1 MGDKKIIAMNKLIT
15 ATHLAQWAETKDGQN
30 YLPELVAKLI
40 RSSVSNPNK
49 FRFPSGD
56 STYLPGWDGILDC
69 SERIYGNI
77 QGLSLWEFG
86 CTEDVK
92 GKANGDYSNRKD
104 NTHGFTPSNSIF
116 VFVTPRRWT
125 QAEEWVNEKKQENFW
140 KDVIVLTAIELEDWL
155 ARNYSVAVWLAKK
168 IGMPTNGLSTVEL
181 EWEHWSAGENIQ
193 LKPTI
198 LLGKRRMK
206 IADEIISNLDAPSIK
221 IIQSQ
226 SRTESLAFCLA
237 LLLEKGTPCLDRCI
251 VIKNEQTL
259 TEILDCYEHLIIIT
273 DILNVSH
280 RYATSNGHTILYAT
294 CIEDQIKDAIELP
307 PMDRESFIASL
318 QSSGLDYDKSSKLY
332 SKTCGNITILRRE
345 LRCENNAP
353 AWTKSKS
360 VRDLIPAILIGQ
372 WYDND
377 GSDDVLLF
385 EEFGINYKQY
395 STTFIDY
402 SHIEDSPLCHIDNY
416 WKIISPFEA
425 LIYLADRITT
435 DDWQHFETVFKLIF
449 EDTNPEAIE
458 RYKSSGLHFWSNKQ
472 LFSGRIKDGILN
484 NAILISWQNSLFPNT
499 PKKGDAWINEIVMS
513 ILKSSNLEWWLSF
526 DHQIPLMAEAAP
538 QVFLDYV
545 QQDLYKSDSIIKELF
560 TVEHKSDVLFGDGVH
575 YTNILFALEKLAWDE
590 HYLSQVTAILF
601 EIVHLKNE
609 SNYSN
614 TPINTLSNIYNV
626 WFPQTYVDVDGRN
639 SILNTLS
646 KKYPNNCF
654 ELCVKLLK
662 SLRGTVISA
671 PKMKWRLSDKES
683 KDSVT
688 WDELYSGVNN
698 AISILTNTCDMSDE
712 QIINLIDLFGDMNIV
727 SVNRQTI
734 MSFLTNHQAE
744 LKNKVKIYEATIK
757 EINHHKSFPNAK
769 WSLPQ
774 ADIKQLEVFLKV
786 ITPENVM
793 DQNIWLFT
801 NEHLDIPEIRLL
813 EVKSYEETHK
823 KILEIRGDAIRT
835 IQNVFGINGVYE
847 FSQKVQCPK
856 SVGEAYAVICDADG
870 AFENVLLAYKDNK
883 VALDFVRGFYAIFL
897 QKNDL
902 TVFINHTKSLKED
915 CTDLLYIPLTSIAIF
930 KDVLAYIN
938 SLPKKVQNQYWEN
951 VNCWLAFN
959 SEDETEFVIGKFNEY
974 RRFDCSLQIIELSI
988 LHQQQ
993 LSSSL
998 IFDTIKGYLSVASTT
1013 KVSQYVLS
1021 SIIEHL
1027 DKRADVKDDD
1037 IVPLEFL
1044 CYDILKQY
1052 ADDLRFNKAILT
1064 SPELMMDLL
1073 TMVYAPESEE
1083 KRQIELE
1090 KSDKD
1095 IVRFNARLSLN
1106 VLYNLDKCP
1115 CVDSNGRI
1123 DENGLRNY
1131 VDKLIEL
1138 GEKADRKKVVYHT
1151 IGHLLANYPESQDFP
1166 NTIICSI
1173 IQEYDS
1179 TDLNQGYRIQMFN
1192 KRGVTSRPCFSGG
1205 FIEKDLSEKYK
1216 GYADKIR
1223 YFHPVVAKIFDN
1235 LSEEYACLGKNED
1248 NKDRIEEINC

>member
-1 MGDKKIIAMNKLIT
+1 
-15 ATHLAQWAETKDGQN
+15 
-30 YLPELVAKLI
+30 
-40 RSSVSNPNK
+40 
-49 FRFPSGD
+49 
-56 STYLPGWDGILDC
+56 
-69 SERIYGNI
+69 
-77 QGLSLWEFG
+77 
-86 CTEDVK
+86 
-92 GKANGDYSNRKD
+92 
-104 NTHGFTPSNSIF
+104 
-116 VFVTPRRWT
+116 
-125 QAEEWVNEKKQENFW
+125 
-140 KDVIVLTAIELEDWL
+140 
-155 ARNYSVAVWLAKK
+155 
-168 IGMPTNGLSTVEL
+168 MPTNGLSTVEL

-206 IADEIISNLDAPSIK
+206 IADEIISNLNAPSIK

-280 RYATSNGHTILYAT
+280 RYATSKGHTILYAT
-294 CIEDQIKDAIELP
+294 CIEDHIKDAIELP
-307 PMDRESFIASL
+307 PMDREFFIASL

-353 AWTKSKS
+353 LWTKSNS

-377 GSDDVLLF
+377 GLNDVLLFDNEGSNDILLF
-385 EEFGINYKQY
+385 EEFGLNYKQY
-395 STTFIDY
+395 STILTDY
-402 SHIEDSPLCHIDNY
+402 SRVEDSPLCHINNY

-425 LIYLADRITT
+425 LMYLADRITT

-449 EDTNPEAIE
+449 EDTNPEAIK
-458 RYKSSGLHFWSNKQ
+458 RYKSSGLQFWSNNQ
-472 LFSGRIKDGILN
+472 LFSSRLKDGILN

-526 DHQIPLMAEAAP
+526 EHQIPLMAEAAP

-560 TVEHKSDVLFGDGVH
+560 TVKHKSDVLFGDGVH

-639 SILNTLS
+639 SILYTLS

-688 WDELYSGVNN
+688 WNELFSGVDN
-698 AISILTNTCDMSDE
+698 AISVLTNTCDMSDE
-712 QIINLIDLFGDMNIV
+712 QIINLIDLFGDKNIG

-734 MSFLTNHQAE
+734 MSFLVSHQAE
-744 LKNKVKIYEATIK
+744 LKNNVKIYEATIK
-757 EINHHKSFPNAK
+757 EINHHKSFQDSD

-774 ADIKQLEVFLKV
+774 EDIGLLESFLKE
-786 ITPENVM
+786 IMPEDVM
-793 DQNIWLFT
+793 EQNIWMFADDY
-801 NEHLDIPEIRLL
+801 LDIPETKNI
-813 EVKSYEETHK
+813 ETKSYEETERK
-823 KILEIRGDAIRT
+823 KLEIRGEALKIIQDAFGKEGIF
-835 IQNVFGINGVYE
+835 VF
-847 FSQKVQCPK
+847 SRKVQC
-856 SVGEAYAVICDADG
+856 SRAVGEAYVVMCDDC
-870 AFENVLLAYKDNK
+870 AFLDVLCAYRENK
-883 VALDFVRGFYAIFL
+883 VNLNFVRGFYSAFL
-897 QKNDL
+897 RENNL
-902 TVFINHTKSLKED
+902 NSFICHTKSLKQNYL
-915 CTDLLYIPLTSIAIF
+915 DLLYLPLTSIAIF
-930 KDVLAYIN
+930 KEVLDYLN
-938 SLPKKVQNQYWEN
+938 TLPEKVQNQYWETVTRRPASN
-951 VNCWLAFN
+951 VKK
-959 SEDETEFVIGKFNEY
+959 EIEFIIQKINEHKRY
-974 RRFDCSLQIIELSI
+974 AYSLQIIELSFCDKQQISSQLI
-988 LHQQQ
+988 LD
-993 LSSSL
+993 S
-998 IFDTIKGYLSVASTT
+998 IKGYFSNASSN
-1013 KVSQYVLS
+1013 KVSQYDLS
-1021 SIIEHL
+1021 KIIEHL
-1027 DKRADVKDDD
+1027 DKRPDVSDAD

-1044 CYDILKQY
+1044 CYDLLKQY

-1064 SPELMMDLL
+1064 SPELMMELL
-1073 TMVYAPESEE
+1073 TMVYLPKSEK

-1090 KSDKD
+1090 KADKN
-1095 IVRFNARLSLN
+1095 VLRLNVHLSFS

-1115 CVDSNGRI
+1115 HVDANGRI
-1123 DENGLRNY
+1123 DENGLKNY
-1131 VDKLIEL
+1131 MSKLIEL
-1138 GEKADRKKVVYHT
+1138 GEKADRKKVAYQT
-1151 IGHLLANYPESQDFP
+1151 IGHLLANYPENQDFP

-1173 IQEYDS
+1173 IQKYDNK
-1179 TDLNQGYRIQMFN
+1179 DLNQGYKIRMFN

-1205 FIEKDLSEKYK
+1205 FVKNSLSEKYK

-1223 YFHPVVAKIFDN
+1223 CLYPVVAKIFDN
-1235 LSEEYACLGKNED
+1235 LSDEYACLGKSED
-1248 NKDRIEEINC
+1248 SNDRIEEINC

>member
-56 STYLPGWDGILDC
+56 STYLPGWDGILEC

-104 NTHGFTPSNSIF
+104 NTHGFTPSDSIF

-168 IGMPTNGLSTVEL
+168 IRIPTNGLSTVEL

-280 RYATSNGHTILYAT
+280 KYATSKGHTILYAT
-294 CIEDQIKDAIELP
+294 CIEDQIRDAIDLP

-377 GSDDVLLF
+377 GSNDVLLF
-385 EEFGINYKQY
+385 EEFGIDYKQY

-425 LIYLADRITT
+425 LMYLADRITT

-449 EDTNPEAIE
+449 EDTNPKAIE

-526 DHQIPLMAEAAP
+526 EHQIPLMAEVAP

-545 QQDLYKSDSIIKELF
+545 QQDLFKSDSIIKELF

-575 YTNILFALEKLAWDE
+575 YTNIIFALEKLAWDE

-712 QIINLIDLFGDMNIV
+712 QIINLIDLFGDKNIG

-734 MSFLTNHQAE
+734 MSFLVCHQAE
-744 LKNKVKIYEATIK
+744 LKNNVKIYEATIK

-774 ADIKQLEVFLKV
+774 ADIEQLEAFLKV

-801 NEHLDIPEIRLL
+801 NEHLDIPEIKHL
-813 EVKSYEETHK
+813 EIKSYEETHK
-823 KILEIRGDAIRT
+823 KILEIRGDALKT
-835 IQNVFGINGVYE
+835 IQDAFGKEGIFE
-847 FSQKVQCPK
+847 FSKKVQC
-856 SVGEAYAVICDADG
+856 SMAVGETYAVMCDDC
-870 AFENVLLAYKDNK
+870 AFMDVLCAYRENK
-883 VALDFVRGFYAIFL
+883 VNLDFVRGFYSAFL
-897 QKNDL
+897 RENNL
-902 TVFINHTKSLKED
+902 NGFICHTKSLEQNYL
-915 CTDLLYIPLTSIAIF
+915 DLLYLPLTSIAIF
-930 KDVLAYIN
+930 KEVLDYLN
-938 SLPKKVQNQYWEN
+938 TLPEKVQNQYWETVTRWPASN
-951 VNCWLAFN
+951 LKK
-959 SEDETEFVIGKFNEY
+959 EIEFIIQKINEHKRY
-974 RRFDCSLQIIELSI
+974 AYSLQIIKLSFYDKQQISSQLI
-988 LHQQQ
+988 LD
-993 LSSSL
+993 S
-998 IFDTIKGYLSVASTT
+998 IKGYFSNTSSN
-1013 KVSQYVLS
+1013 KVSQYDLS
-1021 SIIEHL
+1021 KIIEHL
-1027 DKRADVKDDD
+1027 DKRPDVNDAD

-1044 CYDILKQY
+1044 CYDFLKHY
-1052 ADDLRFNKAILT
+1052 ADDLRFHKAILT
-1064 SPELMMDLL
+1064 SPELMMELL

-1083 KRQIELE
+1083 KRKKEIEMANT
-1090 KSDKD
+1090 D
-1095 IVRFNARLSLN
+1095 ILRLNAHLSFS
-1106 VLYNLDKCP
+1106 VLYSLDRCP
-1115 CVDSNGRI
+1115 YVDSEGQVN
-1123 DENGLRNY
+1123 DKELRNY
-1131 VDKLIEL
+1131 IGKLIEM
-1138 GEKADRKKVVYHT
+1138 GEEFDRRKMVFQT
-1151 IGHLLANYPESQDFP
+1151 IGHLLANYPENQEFP
-1166 NTIICSI
+1166 NAIICSI
-1173 IQEYDS
+1173 IQEYNNCDI
-1179 TDLNQGYRIQMFN
+1179 NQGYKIRMFN

-1205 FIEKDLSEKYK
+1205 FIEKGLSEKYK

-1223 YFHPVVAKIFDN
+1223 CSYPVVAKIFEQ
-1235 LSEEYACLGKNED
+1235 LSEEYMQDGKRED
-1248 NKDRIEEINC
+1248 AKDMIEEIND